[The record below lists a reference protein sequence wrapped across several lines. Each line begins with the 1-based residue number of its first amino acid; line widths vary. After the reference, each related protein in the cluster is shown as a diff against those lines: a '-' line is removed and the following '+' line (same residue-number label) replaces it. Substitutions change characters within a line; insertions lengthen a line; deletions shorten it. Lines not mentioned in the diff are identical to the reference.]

1 MSLRSRS
8 IENATKIVA
17 FFGNKVKMV
26 AMDTVRLYNTGTRQM
41 EAIAPGQ
48 PDGLLRIYCCG
59 PTVYHYAHIGNFRTF
74 LIQDVLRRLL
84 LAMGYRVRFIRNIT
98 DVDDKTIRG
107 AQGEHISLGAFTR
120 RWTDIF
126 HGDCDALNILRPD
139 GEPKATEHI
148 AEQIAMVE
156 ALIRKGHAYV
166 TSDGSVYFRLSSYP
180 AYGKLSGV
188 DVGQLAPQANDND
201 GAVNL
206 ADEYGRDSVHDFA
219 LWKAHKEE
227 DGDIFWESPWGKG
240 RPGWHIECSAMSMKY
255 LGETIDLH
263 GGGIDLCFPHH
274 ENEIAQAE
282 CVTGKPFVRHWFHSE
297 HLQVEGQKMSKS
309 LGNLLT
315 LLDLKGKGYTSE
327 AVRYALLSGHY
338 RQILNFTFSGLD
350 AAQSALH
357 KLRAKVVHLR
367 GTVGWSAT
375 DRSTAAPDA
384 TDYPPSQTEIIPQK
398 IAAYRHFAAAIE
410 ALKNDLNIPKCLGE
424 IFSILNRTAA
434 ADRQFFEEL
443 RSIFFILGIEIFS
456 DTGTSQGQS
465 VPDDVAKLA
474 AQRWEAKQNK
484 NFAEADRLRQV
495 LAGKGWDVV
504 DGKGGYD
511 LERNNR

>member
-1 MSLRSRS
+1 
-8 IENATKIVA
+8 
-17 FFGNKVKMV
+17 
-26 AMDTVRLYNTGTRQM
+26 MDTAKLYNTETRQI
-41 EAIAPGQ
+41 EAIVPGQ

-59 PTVYHYAHIGNFRTF
+59 PTVYYYAHIGNFRTF
-74 LIQDVLRRLL
+74 LVQDVLRRLL

-107 AQGEHISLGAFTR
+107 AQGEHISLEEFTQK
-120 RWTDIF
+120 WTDVF

-139 GEPKATEHI
+139 GEPRATEQI

-166 TSDGSVYFRLSSYP
+166 TSDGSVYFRLSSFP
-180 AYGKLSGV
+180 AYGRLSGV
-188 DVGQLAPQANDND
+188 DVGQLASQADDNG
-201 GAVNL
+201 GAANL

-219 LWKAHKEE
+219 LWKAHKAE
-227 DGDIFWESPWGKG
+227 DGDIFWESPWGEG

-274 ENEIAQAE
+274 ENEIAQTE
-282 CVTGKPFVRHWFHSE
+282 CVTGKLFVRHWFHSE

-309 LGNLLT
+309 LGNLFT
-315 LLDLKGKGYTSE
+315 LMDLKGRGYAPDE
-327 AVRYALLSGHY
+327 IRYALLSGHY

-357 KLRAKVVHLR
+357 KLRTKVAHLR
-367 GTVGWSAT
+367 GTADPSAT
-375 DRSTAAPDA
+375 DCS
-384 TDYPPSQTEIIPQK
+384 PSQTEIIPQK
-398 IAAYRHFAAAIE
+398 IATYRHFAAAIE

-424 IFSILNRTAA
+424 IFSVLNRTSA

-456 DTGTSQGQS
+456 GTAANQAPS
-465 VPDDVAKLA
+465 VPGDIAELA
-474 AQRWEAKQNK
+474 AQRWQAKQNK
-484 NFAEADRLRQV
+484 HFNEADRLRQV
-495 LAGKGWDVV
+495 LAEKGWDVV
-504 DGKGGYD
+504 DGKDGYD
-511 LERNNR
+511 LERNGR